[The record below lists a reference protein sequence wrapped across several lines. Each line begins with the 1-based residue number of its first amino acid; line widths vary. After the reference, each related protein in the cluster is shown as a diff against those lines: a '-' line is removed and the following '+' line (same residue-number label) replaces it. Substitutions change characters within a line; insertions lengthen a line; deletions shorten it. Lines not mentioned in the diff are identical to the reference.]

1 MLSKSFNL
9 KLNHKISSFNKIIK
23 VDPDKSISIRSF
35 LLGSISQNISYIK
48 NALESDDVFSTINCL
63 RKLGVKIKRIKS
75 KNYLIYGKGL
85 GSLRAKKNTILNF
98 GNSGTLARLLIG
110 ILSTTPNI
118 QVTVKGDRSLNKR
131 NMKKLINL
139 MTEYGATFLP
149 TNKVNF
155 PLKIISTDMPV
166 GISYKSGVSAQL
178 KSAVILAGLNSY
190 GLTKIIDKGKSR
202 DHTENMLLKNHKSIN
217 IRNKKDKVI
226 NVYGKRALE
235 SFNIDVPGDPSSAAF
250 FTALT
255 ILNENSSLKI
265 KGVGLNPTRIG
276 FYNLLKKQGAKIKF
290 LKIKGKNNE
299 IRGDV
304 LVKSSKLK
312 PLKTD
317 KAIYPSTADE
327 FPILFVIAAFTQGI
341 SVFRGIGDLA
351 NKESNRILEMQKILK
366 QIGIRSIS
374 KKDEIKIFGKNSI
387 NASEKKIVIPN
398 LGDHRICMSSFILSI
413 LSGCKTKIKNFE
425 TVNTSSPSFL
435 KTMKFLG
442 VKFEK
447 QK

>member
-9 KLNHKISSFNKIIK
+9 KLNNKISSFNKIIK

-202 DHTENMLLKNHKSIN
+202 DHTENMLLKNHI
-217 IRNKKDKVI
+217 
-226 NVYGKRALE
+226 
-235 SFNIDVPGDPSSAAF
+235 
-250 FTALT
+250 
-255 ILNENSSLKI
+255 
-265 KGVGLNPTRIG
+265 
-276 FYNLLKKQGAKIKF
+276 
-290 LKIKGKNNE
+290 
-299 IRGDV
+299 
-304 LVKSSKLK
+304 
-312 PLKTD
+312 
-317 KAIYPSTADE
+317 AI
-327 FPILFVIAAFTQGI
+327 
-341 SVFRGIGDLA
+341 
-351 NKESNRILEMQKILK
+351 
-366 QIGIRSIS
+366 
-374 KKDEIKIFGKNSI
+374 
-387 NASEKKIVIPN
+387 
-398 LGDHRICMSSFILSI
+398 
-413 LSGCKTKIKNFE
+413 
-425 TVNTSSPSFL
+425 
-435 KTMKFLG
+435 
-442 VKFEK
+442 
-447 QK
+447 